1 MRATLAATWPV
12 LLGMGVLMLGAGL
25 QGTLIGVRATLEQF
39 PTFTTGL
46 IMASYYIGYSVG
58 SFAAPSLVARVGHIR
73 VFAAL
78 TALACA
84 TILLQGAWIE
94 PFVWACLRLA
104 SGFCFAGIYVVAES
118 WLNERVSNQLR
129 GSLLAIYML
138 VLYGGLGIG
147 QFLLN
152 VSDPRGPYLF
162 MLIAGLISTALVPM
176 ALSATQ
182 APEITVPRKLPIREL
197 YRISPLG
204 TAAVAVSG
212 MVSGTIFG
220 LGPVYAGLVGMQ
232 PAAIAS
238 FMAASIFTAV
248 LTQWP
253 VGRLSDRIER
263 RSVLVSVC
271 LLSAAVAVATVFFAN
286 DSAARLAV
294 FFAVFGGLALTLYSL
309 ACSNLNDHLEASQ
322 RVSASST
329 IILVNG
335 AGAVVGPVVVA
346 ALMQPFGLNAYFIGL
361 ATLMGL
367 LGGFG
372 LWRKHKRAPVPPE
385 QKTRFVTAQP
395 QSVGT
400 QLLSGAEAR
409 GGGAVS
415 KG

>member
-1 MRATLAATWPV
+1 MRSTLAATWPV

-46 IMASYYIGYSVG
+46 IMASYYIGYSAG
-58 SFAAPSLVARVGHIR
+58 SFVAPSLVARVGHIR

-78 TALACA
+78 TAIACA
-84 TILLQGAWIE
+84 TILLQGSWIE

-104 SGFCFAGIYVVAES
+104 SGFCFAGIYVVTES

-152 VSDPRGPYLF
+152 VSDPGGPYLF
-162 MLIAGLISTALVPM
+162 MLIAGLISIALVPL

-182 APEITVPRKLPIREL
+182 APEITVPTKLAIREL

-204 TAAVAVSG
+204 TAAVAISG

-220 LGPVYAGLVGMQ
+220 LGPVYAGLIGMQ
-232 PAAIAS
+232 PSAIAR
-238 FMAASIFTAV
+238 FMAACIFAAV

-253 VGRLSDRIER
+253 IGRLSDRIER

-271 LLSAAVAVATVFFAN
+271 LLSAVIAVATVFLA
-286 DSAARLAV
+286 SEHPARLTLC
-294 FFAVFGGLALTLYSL
+294 FALFGGLALTLYSL
-309 ACSNLNDHLEASQ
+309 ACSNLNDHLQASQ

-335 AGAVVGPVVVA
+335 AGAVIGPVAIA
-346 ALMQPFGLNAYFIGL
+346 ALMQPFGPNAYFLGL
-361 ATLMGL
+361 AMLTGL
-367 LGGFG
+367 LGCFG
-372 LWRKHKRAPVPPE
+372 LWRKHKRAPVPAE
-385 QKTRFVTAQP
+385 QKTRFIPAQP
-395 QSVGT
+395 QSISDP
-400 QLLSGAEAR
+400 LLSRAEAR
-409 GGGAVS
+409 R
-415 KG
+415 